1 MVDTGIAPP
10 IQPADGAAS
19 RRVRRILENQAL
31 TAETE
36 LGRQLR
42 VVLMETELEYNRE
55 ANAHRDP
62 KVLAAWS
69 SASRLL
75 RERGGE
81 LLSAFQR
88 HVHAGLMTIGTG
100 RSPRPAGAAAAT
112 PQAGELRLVD
122 DLDLDEDGLI
132 ASSAARCES
141 RNSLAL
147 QLMGYRYGV
156 LAAAPAFD
164 AEHLPLGP
172 TALSHALR
180 ASAGA
185 LGLALEARVV
195 LYRTFE
201 KIALAHYPALLETLN
216 TRLAGDGVL
225 PHLSFI
231 PVRVRPAANDR
242 MHLDAPTAAADARGP
257 DQPTTAGE
265 RPQDPRPAAA
275 TSPRIAPTEG
285 RFAQLQSLLAMRRK
299 LLAKLRPGEQDD
311 RVRERLPAADV
322 QAALARMR
330 STQARAA
337 DLTEVRHAVLA
348 QARQQRGHGVV
359 LADPDADGFE
369 LFGLFQAQLERLLRK
384 GSPGEILV
392 ERLRLPLLQLALRD
406 HGFFVDPRHPA
417 RRVLDAVSLAGA
429 NWLADDDLDPQLLGL
444 LQRAVGTVL
453 EDGQA
458 QHDSFV
464 AANHALQAGLQA
476 AARKHEMSERRQ
488 VEAARGRERLG
499 LARQQANAEIARI
512 LAGRGLPRFHGM
524 LVEHAWADVLAL
536 AWLRSGEES
545 TAWQELRDATEA
557 IVEAALAPGR
567 PAEPGFTGRLESA
580 LSLVGYHAEEAGMIA
595 RALANGRAEEEDEL
609 ASRTELVVQLR
620 ARTRLG
626 DEGGAIAAGEDSPR
640 TASQQ
645 AAWDRLAGLAEAQW
659 VDLRLAGRDAP
670 VRRRLAWVSPRS
682 GQALLL
688 NRRGM
693 RAEDA
698 TLDDLCRRLAAGD
711 LALVEADTHPAEL
724 AWQSTYATLEHI
736 AGGQEASHG

>member
-10 IQPADGAAS
+10 IQQADGMSS
-19 RRVRRILENQAL
+19 RRVRRILENQAQ
-31 TAETE
+31 TADTE

-88 HVHAGLMTIGTG
+88 HVHAGLMAIGTG
-100 RSPRPAGAAAAT
+100 RSPRPATATVAT

-132 ASSAARCES
+132 AGSAARCES

-172 TALSHALR
+172 TALSQALR
-180 ASAGA
+180 ASAA
-185 LGLALEARVV
+185 SLGLALEARVV

-201 KIALAHYPALLETLN
+201 KVALAHYPALLETLN

-231 PVRVRPAANDR
+231 PVRVRPAAGER
-242 MHLDAPTAAADARGP
+242 MDAPTAAADPRHP
-257 DQPTTAGE
+257 DQTTTAGE
-265 RPQDPRPAAA
+265 RPQDARPTA
-275 TSPRIAPTEG
+275 TASARIAPAEG

-330 STQARAA
+330 ATQARPA

-406 HGFFVDPRHPA
+406 HGFFVDPKHPA

-499 LARQQANAEIARI
+499 LARQQANREIARI
-512 LAGRGLPRFHGM
+512 LAGRSLPRFHGM

-567 PAEPGFTGRLESA
+567 PPETGFIDRLESA

-595 RALANGRAEEEDEL
+595 RAIANGRAEEEEEL

-626 DEGGAIAAGEDSPR
+626 DDRDAVAAGEDTPR
-640 TASQQ
+640 TAPQQ
-645 AAWDRLAGLAEAQW
+645 AAWDRLAGLVEAQW
-659 VDLRLAGRDAP
+659 VDLRLAGRDGP
-670 VRRRLAWVSPRS
+670 VRRRLAWTSPRS

-698 TLDDLCRRLAAGD
+698 TLDELCRRLAAGD
-711 LALVEADTHPAEL
+711 LALVEAEIHPAEL
-724 AWQSTYATLEHI
+724 AWQSTYASLEHI
-736 AGGQEASHG
+736 AGGKEASHG